1 MSSSPISSFS
11 SDHAPTLPASYRPFG
26 GVPCDVDI
34 LLGTGEISIRTCMAL
49 QKGSIVRLEQSA
61 GQDLSL
67 VIDGVPLA
75 RGEVVVMDDSVSVRI
90 TELWRPTGEGR

>member
-1 MSSSPISSFS
+1 MSSSPTSSFS
-11 SDHAPTLPASYRPFG
+11 SDVSVSLPASYRLFA
-26 GVPCDVDI
+26 GVPFDVDI
-34 LLGTGEISIRTCMAL
+34 LLGTGEISIRTCMTL

-75 RGEVVVMDDSVSVRI
+75 RAEVVVMDDSVSVRI
-90 TELWRPTGEGR
+90 TEMWRPTGDGR